1 MIQTYTDHKHG
12 ALLRVSVCVC
22 GLASLLVVVKEQQ
35 QDTNGT
41 KSWRNSANLRCFARA
56 FSVPACFFAFRLLR
70 SLLLLVDAARP
81 RVLHLRLGRYHRC
94 VAPVRLIDCSFVR
107 SIGISYGRLIEGGR
121 QKNPRCFGFVS
132 LGEICELML
141 DSGYEACGRR
151 VSRRA
156 TPSDSGLL
164 CDSAIP
170 PTSGNE

>member
-107 SIGISYGRLIEGGR
+107 S
-121 QKNPRCFGFVS
+121 FV
-132 LGEICELML
+132 
-141 DSGYEACGRR
+141 
-151 VSRRA
+151 
-156 TPSDSGLL
+156 
-164 CDSAIP
+164 
-170 PTSGNE
+170 